1 MTHTCRLPKS
11 ASKTDDPIRNPM
23 NRVFKTGLSRAFTL
37 IELLVVIAII
47 AILAALLLP
56 ALGRAKARAQIVQCL
71 SNLRQL
77 GVGVK
82 MYVDD
87 HNATLPARDSDQSGK
102 PGPFE
107 NYALGLG
114 GNDPDLSHGFMAR
127 ATNRPLHQYLGRS
140 AVCRCPADKGQ
151 EEGPLDWWNDNGS
164 WKPSNFEALGCS
176 YRFNAA
182 LWGNW
187 TLQAPDDPDANLA
200 MKKESWVPE
209 PSRFIM
215 MHEPP
220 AFWYGNYYHW
230 HFAKGPTTV
239 VPSVLDADGQ
249 KFISPILFV
258 DGHSGCF
265 DFTQALKHNPS
276 SNFPMEPTKDW
287 IWYKPAK

>member
-1 MTHTCRLPKS
+1 MRRAFKE
-11 ASKTDDPIRNPM
+11 KTAE
-23 NRVFKTGLSRAFTL
+23 AFTL

-56 ALGRAKARAQIVQCL
+56 ALGRAKEKAKITQCL
-71 SNLRQL
+71 SNLRQIGL
-77 GVGVK
+77 GVK
-82 MYVDD
+82 MYADD
-87 HNATLPARDSDQSGK
+87 HNATLPPRDSAQSGK

-107 NYALGLG
+107 NYAFGLG
-114 GNDPDLSHGFMAR
+114 GNDPDPGHSFMAK
-127 ATNRPLHQYLGRS
+127 ATNRPLYQYLGKS

-151 EEGPLDWWNDNGS
+151 DEGPMDWWNDDGS
-164 WKPSNFEALGCS
+164 WKASNFEALGCS

-187 TLQAPDDPDANLA
+187 TLQAPDDPEANLA

-215 MHEPP
+215 VHEAP

-230 HFAKGPTTV
+230 HYARGPTTV
-239 VPSVLDADGQ
+239 LPADLDADGQ

-258 DGHSGCF
+258 DDHSGCF
-265 DFTQALKHNPS
+265 DFTHALKDDPIY
-276 SNFPMEPTKDW
+276 PLEPTKDW
-287 IWYKPAK
+287 IWYKPAE